1 LQYRKT
7 NMRHRCLKY
16 SSIEDSFF
24 GSEVAD
30 LRTMRSKLFVPG
42 SRPELFAK
50 ALASEADALSFDL
63 EDSVAPARKVQAR
76 LELRDFFRSGA
87 LASCSKTIIVR
98 INASDT
104 PFFADDIQ
112 AMVQTGVH
120 MLNLP
125 KPRDACDVRQTSQA
139 IGQAQIDNKVSS
151 TIGLLLNI
159 ETPSALRT
167 AHDLALAD
175 PRVVG
180 LQLGLGD
187 LFEPLGITRS
197 DTAAIQQAMF
207 AVRMAAGEA
216 GVFAYDAAFAD
227 IADEA
232 GFLAEA
238 QQALRLG
245 FLGKSC
251 IHPRQVALANAAFR
265 PSDEEVAHAQRVVAA
280 ARSAN
285 TQDVGAYV
293 VDGKMI
299 DAPFL
304 RRAEA
309 ILAMAN
315 RLGLT
320 A

>member
-1 LQYRKT
+1 
-7 NMRHRCLKY
+7 
-16 SSIEDSFF
+16 
-24 GSEVAD
+24 
-30 LRTMRSKLFVPG
+30 
-42 SRPELFAK
+42 
-50 ALASEADALSFDL
+50 
-63 EDSVAPARKVQAR
+63 
-76 LELRDFFRSGA
+76 
-87 LASCSKTIIVR
+87 
-98 INASDT
+98 
-104 PFFADDIQ
+104 
-112 AMVQTGVH
+112 

-125 KPRDACDVRQTSQA
+125 KPRDANDVRQTAQA
-139 IGQAQIDNKVSS
+139 IGQAQIDNLVSG

-159 ETPSALRT
+159 ETPNALRT
-167 AHDLALAD
+167 AHELALAD

-187 LFEPLGITRS
+187 LFEPLGIARR
-197 DTAAIQQAMF
+197 DIAAIQQAMF

-238 QQALRLG
+238 QQARRLG

-280 ARSAN
+280 ARSAS
-285 TQDVGAYV
+285 TQDVGAFV

-309 ILAMAN
+309 ILATAA

>member
-1 LQYRKT
+1 
-7 NMRHRCLKY
+7 
-16 SSIEDSFF
+16 
-24 GSEVAD
+24 
-30 LRTMRSKLFVPG
+30 MRSKLFVPG
-42 SRPELFAK
+42 SRPELFSK

-63 EDSVAPARKVQAR
+63 EDSVATARKEEAR
-76 LELRDFFRSGA
+76 TALRDFFCSGA
-87 LASCSKTIIVR
+87 LAACSKTIIVR

-104 PFFADDIQ
+104 PFYAADIQ
-112 AMVQTGVH
+112 AMAQTGVH

-125 KPRDACDVRQTSQA
+125 KPHDASDVRQTSQA
-139 IGQAQIDNKVSS
+139 IGQAQIDNKVSG

-159 ETPSALRT
+159 ETPNALRT
-167 AHDLALAD
+167 AHELALAD

-187 LFEPLGITRS
+187 LFEPLGIARR
-197 DTAAIQQAMF
+197 DIAAIQQAMF

-216 GVFAYDAAFAD
+216 GVFAYDTAFAN

-238 QQALRLG
+238 QQARSFG

-251 IHPRQVALANAAFR
+251 IHPKQVALANAAFR
-265 PSDEEVAHAQRVVAA
+265 PSDEEIAHAQRVVAA
-280 ARSAN
+280 ANSVGS
-285 TQDVGAYV
+285 QDIGAYV

-299 DAPFL
+299 DAPFV

-309 ILAMAN
+309 ILAIAAQFGIT
-315 RLGLT
+315 GLKPL
-320 A
+320 

>member
-1 LQYRKT
+1 
-7 NMRHRCLKY
+7 
-16 SSIEDSFF
+16 
-24 GSEVAD
+24 
-30 LRTMRSKLFVPG
+30 MRSKLFVPG

-63 EDSVAPARKVQAR
+63 EDSVSPGRKVEAR
-76 LELRDFFRSGA
+76 EALRDFFCSGA
-87 LASCSKTIIVR
+87 LAACSKTIIVR

-104 PFFADDIQ
+104 PFFAADIQ
-112 AMVQTGVH
+112 AMSQTGVH

-125 KPRDACDVRQTSQA
+125 KPRDVNDVRQTSRA
-139 IGQAQIDNKVSS
+139 IGQAQIDNQVSG

-159 ETPSALRT
+159 ETPTALRT
-167 AHDLALAD
+167 AYELALAD

-187 LFEPLGITRS
+187 LFEPLGIARR

-227 IADEA
+227 IADET

-238 QQALRLG
+238 QQARRLG
-245 FLGKSC
+245 FMGKSC
-251 IHPRQVALANAAFR
+251 IHPKQITLANAAFR
-265 PSDEEVAHAQRVVAA
+265 PIDEEIAHALRVVAA
-280 ARSAN
+280 AHSES
-285 TQDVGAYV
+285 TQNIGAYV

-309 ILAMAN
+309 ILATAA

>member
-1 LQYRKT
+1 
-7 NMRHRCLKY
+7 
-16 SSIEDSFF
+16 
-24 GSEVAD
+24 
-30 LRTMRSKLFVPG
+30 MRSKLFVPG

-63 EDSVAPARKVQAR
+63 EDSVSPARKEEARQA
-76 LELRDFFRSGA
+76 LCDFLKSGA
-87 LASCSKTIIVR
+87 LAGCNKTIIVR

-104 PFFADDIQ
+104 PFFAADIQ

-125 KPRDACDVRQTSQA
+125 KPRHANDVRQISQA
-139 IGQAQIDNKVSS
+139 IGQAQINNKVSG

-159 ETPSALRT
+159 ETPTAFRT
-167 AHDLALAD
+167 AHELALAD

-187 LFEPLGITRS
+187 LFEPLGIARR
-197 DTAAIQQAMF
+197 DTVAIQQAMF

-232 GFLAEA
+232 GFQAEA
-238 QQALRLG
+238 EQARRLG
-245 FLGKSC
+245 FVGKSC
-251 IHPRQVALANAAFR
+251 IHPKQVALANAAFR
-265 PSDEEVAHAQRVVAA
+265 PSDEEVAHAERVMAA
-280 ARSAN
+280 ARSAR
-285 TQDVGAYV
+285 TQDVGAFV

-299 DAPFL
+299 DAPFV

-309 ILAMAN
+309 ILAAAA

-320 A
+320 T